1 MGKLEGDILGV
12 VLGLEDGLE
21 ELGWYEGEKDG
32 SPEVDGSVV
41 GEMETEGTVDGVLL

>member
-1 MGKLEGDILGV
+1 MGKLEGDKLGV
-12 VLGLEDGLE
+12 VLGLD